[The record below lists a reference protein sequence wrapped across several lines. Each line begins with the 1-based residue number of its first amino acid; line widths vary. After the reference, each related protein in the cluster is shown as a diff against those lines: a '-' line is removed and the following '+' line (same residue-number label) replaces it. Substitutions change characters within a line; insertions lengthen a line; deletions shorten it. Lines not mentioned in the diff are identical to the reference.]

1 MNNSTKHLDNI
12 KRFDCYKTIFYYIDK
27 NDFSNAYRVANE
39 QGGNQLPRE
48 LTMYLYRERGVFH
61 TDPLPYLDY
70 VPKYFLYE
78 ACDAELSV
86 CVNPC
91 NEDIHDFAF
100 AYASIKRLFI
110 PKNVKGIGI
119 SALSLNSGEII
130 YEGTKQD
137 FIDRFL
143 GKSLCFYGTTGQVIT
158 CSDGNIEIKG

>member
-70 VPKYFLYE
+70 VPKYFL
-78 ACDAELSV
+78 
-86 CVNPC
+86 
-91 NEDIHDFAF
+91 F
-100 AYASIKRLFI
+100 
-110 PKNVKGIGI
+110 
-119 SALSLNSGEII
+119 
-130 YEGTKQD
+130 
-137 FIDRFL
+137 
-143 GKSLCFYGTTGQVIT
+143 
-158 CSDGNIEIKG
+158 